1 MNIQTSKLLACRWA
15 ALALCGL
22 ALPVLAQTT
31 RPGGGGGGAG
41 GGGGGGFGGGGGGTG
56 GGAGRTGTASTAT
69 TSAIDRPGNG
79 QVGSANFYVDKD
91 TGQVFI
97 IADEGTTKYV
107 SQVVSNLAKPKPQV
121 LIKIVFLEVD
131 YNKGVDIGVE
141 GTVTKNL
148 HAGLTNTASS
158 LFGLAGQ
165 GTTPTGGINTLPG
178 AGIYS
183 IVGDDFSATLR
194 AIEEVGNVQVLSRPT
209 ILARNNQ
216 LASIQVGYNIPVPSS
231 VTLSTFGAQTAI
243 QWLSVGII
251 LNVTPN
257 ITADGMVEMIVA
269 PQISSVDPS
278 LGQAIGTTTN
288 GVAITVPAIA
298 IESANTVV
306 VTPDGQTVVI
316 GGLMKNNKT
325 STDSKIP
332 LLGDIPGLGQLFHHK
347 TSSTTK
353 QELIILLTP
362 YVVRTPGDLA
372 RMSQDERGR
381 MPMAPKAFPQ
391 KELNQFLESGEP
403 KTPAPNAAAPVAN
416 PPR

>member
-1 MNIQTSKLLACRWA
+1 MKLRSLQLQASRWV

-22 ALPVLAQTT
+22 AFPVLAQTRT
-31 RPGGGGGGAG
+31 GGGGGGG
-41 GGGGGGFGGGGGGTG
+41 LGGGGGFGGGGGGG
-56 GGAGRTGTASTAT
+56 GGAGRTGASSTAT
-69 TSAIDRPGNG
+69 TAAIDRPGNG

-91 TGQVFI
+91 TGQVFV
-97 IADEGTTKYV
+97 IADKATTAYV
-107 SQVVSNLAKPKPQV
+107 SQVISNLAKPKPQV

-131 YNKGVDIGVE
+131 YNKGTDIGVE

-158 LFGLAGQ
+158 IFGLASQ
-165 GTTPTGGINTLPG
+165 GSSPTAGITTLPG
-178 AGIYS
+178 AGMYS

-216 LASIQVGYNIPVPSS
+216 MASIQVGYQIPVPSS
-231 VTLSTFGAQTAI
+231 VTLSTFGAQTAVT
-243 QWLSVGII
+243 WLNVGII
-251 LNVTPN
+251 LNVTPD
-257 ITADGMVEMIVA
+257 ITADGMVEMIVS
-269 PQISSVDPS
+269 PQISSVDPA
-278 LGQAIGTTTN
+278 LGQAIATTTN
-288 GVAITVPAIA
+288 GVITVPAIA

-347 TSSTTK
+347 TSNTTK

-362 YVVRTPGDLA
+362 YVVRTPTDLA

-391 KELNQFLESGEP
+391 KELNQYLESGEP
-403 KTPAPNAAAPVAN
+403 NSPPANAVPPVAI
-416 PPR
+416 PTRPR

>member
-1 MNIQTSKLLACRWA
+1 
-15 ALALCGL
+15 
-22 ALPVLAQTT
+22 
-31 RPGGGGGGAG
+31 
-41 GGGGGGFGGGGGGTG
+41 
-56 GGAGRTGTASTAT
+56 
-69 TSAIDRPGNG
+69 
-79 QVGSANFYVDKD
+79 
-91 TGQVFI
+91 
-97 IADEGTTKYV
+97 
-107 SQVVSNLAKPKPQV
+107 

-131 YNKGVDIGVE
+131 YNKGLDVGVE

-165 GTTPTGGINTLPG
+165 GTTPTAGITTLPG
-178 AGIYS
+178 AGMYS

-194 AIEEVGNVQVLSRPT
+194 AIEEVGNVQILSRPT

-216 LASIQVGYNIPVPSS
+216 MASIQVGYNIPVPSS

-243 QWLSVGII
+243 SWVSVGII

-269 PQISSVDPS
+269 PQISSEDPA

-316 GGLMKNNKT
+316 GGLMKNSKT

-332 LLGDIPGLGQLFHHK
+332 ILGDIPGLGQLFHHK
-347 TSSTTK
+347 IQSTVK

-362 YVVRTPGDLA
+362 YVVRTPTDLA

-381 MPMAPKAFPQ
+381 PPLAPKAFSQ
-391 KELNQFLESGEP
+391 KELNQYLESGEP
-403 KTPAPNAAAPVAN
+403 KPLPATNSAPPLAI
-416 PPR
+416 PPRQR

>member
-1 MNIQTSKLLACRWA
+1 
-15 ALALCGL
+15 
-22 ALPVLAQTT
+22 
-31 RPGGGGGGAG
+31 
-41 GGGGGGFGGGGGGTG
+41 
-56 GGAGRTGTASTAT
+56 
-69 TSAIDRPGNG
+69 
-79 QVGSANFYVDKD
+79 
-91 TGQVFI
+91 
-97 IADEGTTKYV
+97 
-107 SQVVSNLAKPKPQV
+107 

-165 GTTPTGGINTLPG
+165 GTTPTSGITTMPG
-178 AGIYS
+178 AGMYS

-194 AIEEVGNVQVLSRPT
+194 AIEEVGNVQILSRPT

-216 LASIQVGYNIPVPSS
+216 MASIQVGYQIPVPSS

-269 PQISSVDPS
+269 PQISSVDPA

-288 GVAITVPAIA
+288 GVPITVPAIA

-316 GGLMKNNKT
+316 GGLMKNNKS

-347 TSSTTK
+347 TSTITK

-362 YVVRTPGDLA
+362 YVVRTPTDLA

-381 MPMAPKAFPQ
+381 LPMAPKAFTQ
-391 KELNQFLESGEP
+391 KELNQYLESGNLRRCRRR
-403 KTPAPNAAAPVAN
+403 TPAADCQSSPSTLNLTHDHRSQLGSLWDAGCHLGGAARLAGGGTHPRQSKQLHENLIERGRAKSSTCAKLMRAPGFSRGVINKERLEGALNALVDTNELRAVELLNKSDEVVASAGV
-416 PPR
+416 PY